1 MKQTVSEWD
10 FIEAFRQAGRGE
22 QFTIE
27 GLSALFK
34 EFEDFEDSTG
44 EEIELDVIAICC
56 DYTEYSNFAEFNS
69 NYNLL
74 DDDEIAELLEENDI
88 EDIDDIEVDMVF
100 DTISWNT
107 IVIPVDDYSFIIQ
120 NY

>member
-1 MKQTVSEWD
+1 MKQTVNEWD

-22 QFTIE
+22 QFTRE

-56 DYTEYSNFAEFNS
+56 DYTEYSNFAEFNAD
-69 NYNLL
+69 YKVL

-88 EDIDDIEVDMVF
+88 EDIEDIEVDMVF
-100 DTISWNT
+100 DTILWNT
-107 IVIPVDDYSFIIQ
+107 ILIPVDDYSFIIL